1 MALNPQG
8 RYVTF
13 TLGASSSVLYLAG
26 ADFEK
31 ITEPLKRLEMTHA
44 KQREAKETDGTKPI
58 FVDLIFGVPCQ
69 ILSTSSV
76 TTTPRALTPE
86 DSALDTIYQK
96 LFITRFT
103 FQGTMSNSS
112 DIGTIYSIA
121 QTHKIYQ
128 DRFDAYKSFAS
139 EDVSFAELLALQG
152 QTFPYLTTTGLT
164 CAGTTFGTL
173 NNMFIRSFRA
183 EPVRDINAGAKVLYT
198 WNMVLDSI
206 QITAL
211 NA

>member
-13 TLGASSSVLYLAG
+13 TLGASSAVLFLAA

-31 ITEPLKRLEMTHA
+31 ITEPLKRVEMTHA

-69 ILSTSSV
+69 ILSTGSV
-76 TTTPRALTPE
+76 ITTPRALTPE

-96 LFITRFT
+96 LYITRFN
-103 FQGTMSNSS
+103 FQGTLSNSS
-112 DIGTIYSIA
+112 DIGTIYNIA
-121 QTHKIYQ
+121 QTHRIYQ
-128 DRFDAYKSFAS
+128 DRFDAYKAFAS
-139 EDVSFAELLALQG
+139 EDVSFSELLALQT
-152 QTFPYLTTTGLT
+152 QTFAYLTTTNLT

-173 NNMFIRSFRA
+173 NNMFIRSFKA
-183 EPVRDINAGAKVLYT
+183 DAVRDINAGTKVLYN
-198 WNMVLDSI
+198 WSMMLDSI
-206 QITAL
+206 SITAL